1 MGSFP
6 LNPDSLAYRK
16 KDIEGVAILTHS
28 HSTNLPSESPLL
40 SSVTPSLYPSC
51 IATFPPLLFFP
62 HALPFSLYLSVFLP
76 PSPFLNSWIAQPEI
90 IAAELALPTTEKRC
104 QPSRSI
110 VAPHVAGT
118 MTTALAPA
126 DSGPSLTPVTE
137 KDVLMFWWDGD
148 YNAPRAKIWILHIL
162 RCTIC
167 GKSKKCGGKKC
178 MLSRIQAHDRIDCD
192 LVTHFPHATPHP
204 PQSPLVFPSQHPA
217 TKRWGSVSLLWDHIQ
232 SVWVV
237 CFPRATETVLQCAA
251 GSNISCFRIG
261 VRFILRWP

>member
-1 MGSFP
+1 MLQS
-6 LNPDSLAYRK
+6 SLIPIQPIYPVSHHCFLLWHQAC
-16 KDIEGVAILTHS
+16 THHALRRS
-28 HSTNLPSESPLL
+28 LL
-40 SSVTPSLYPSC
+40 SIFSPMLFPSL
-51 IATFPPLLFFP
+51 
-62 HALPFSLYLSVFLP
+62 SLYLSVFLP

-162 RCTIC
+162 RCAIC

-178 MLSRIQAHDRIDCD
+178 MLSYSGSRQDWLWPSYTLPTCRPP
-192 LVTHFPHATPHP
+192 TPPTPH
-204 PQSPLVFPSQHPA
+204 LVFPSQHPA

-237 CFPRATETVLQCAA
+237 CFPSADRNGFAMCRGKQHFVLSDWCEVYFEVAVTQQIVQSRRRC
-251 GSNISCFRIG
+251 R
-261 VRFILRWP
+261 